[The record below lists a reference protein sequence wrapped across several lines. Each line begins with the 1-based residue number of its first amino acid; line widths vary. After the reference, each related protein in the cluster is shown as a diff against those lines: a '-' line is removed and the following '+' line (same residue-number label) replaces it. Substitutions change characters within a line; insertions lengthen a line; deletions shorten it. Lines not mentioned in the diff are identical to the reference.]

1 MKKTI
6 FLLALICLASVL
18 TSCDKENDML
28 PLNTS
33 WSGEYN
39 NQEYKLVFD
48 KLTDSITYYRP
59 DTILRYRAC
68 IASDA
73 MFFCPAKQCQDS
85 IFATIKADNHILL
98 RDYKKDILINL
109 YKKEAGK

>member
-1 MKKTI
+1 MKKTV
-6 FLLALICLASVL
+6 FLLMLVCLATVL

-59 DTILRYRAC
+59 DTILRYRAY

-73 MFFCPAKQCQDS
+73 MFFCPAKKYQDS
-85 IFATIKADNHILL
+85 IFATIKAHNHILL